1 MLICQKL
8 RSFKEGDPMPSLQES
23 DKQGEILEFKQ

>member
-8 RSFKEGDPMPSLQES
+8 RSFKEGVPMQTLQT
-23 DKQGEILEFKQ
+23 KAIQVKGLKKK